1 MSLPDLET
9 ELPES
14 ASIGAEDVGDITR
27 LMIRLE
33 KQCDGGAEQTALSEG
48 VATLLQVVPDRADA
62 VLLVRAAQRVRWPQQ
77 WGPVPYR
84 RAAEAL
90 QAAVDG
96 TALPPGANAGQRAL
110 HTLLLDAYALPAA
123 RARLNLDAQSM
134 RQRYPR
140 LLRAMRHAALLTT
153 GEAEATL
160 RVLLRT
166 HPVARDR
173 CAPSCEA
180 TAHFGGNLK
189 VVRRAR
195 VVRQRFPSARML
207 TPQVSGAAQA

>member
-9 ELPES
+9 ELP
-14 ASIGAEDVGDITR
+14 APAAIGAEDVGDITR
-27 LMIRLE
+27 LLTRLDRL
-33 KQCDGGAEQTALSEG
+33 CDAYAEQTALNEG

-62 VLLVRAAQRVRWPQQ
+62 VLLVRAAQRVPWPQQ

-90 QAAVDG
+90 QVAVDG
-96 TALPPGANAGQRAL
+96 AALPPGASAGQRGL

-123 RARLNLDAQSM
+123 RARLKLDAEGM

-140 LLRAMRHAALLTT
+140 LLRAMQHAALLTT

-166 HPVARDR
+166 HPLARDR

-180 TAHFGGNLK
+180 TAHFGGNIK
-189 VVRRAR
+189 VVRKAR

-207 TPQVSGAAQA
+207 TPQA